1 MQQALQRMGNEV
13 FTDGTRA
20 ARRVGLQE
28 RVVSSARAAAKLT
41 LRSLSIEPYRSLAAI
56 DRAVNAAILQFP
68 YEHIPEVRVYRS
80 SSRPDKDLLNGF
92 DAFVVGS
99 DQIWRPEM
107 MNVASNLMSFLEP
120 RDPRPRVAYA
130 GSFGTSTT
138 KAWHPRLVA
147 ETATLARQLTAVS
160 VREDSGVELCRTMWG
175 VDASRQTDPTMLIDR
190 EDYLAIAGD
199 VLPGGLVAYVLDQTD
214 VIQDLV
220 GGLSRELGAD
230 VVELYPRLP
239 KSYTEFS
246 TAPDK
251 YLRPRVQDWLAA
263 ISRADHVVTDSYHGT
278 VFSILFNRPFLAV
291 VNTRRGAARFETLL
305 RTYGLENR
313 VARLDGH
320 DVERMDAPIPWGSIN
335 DRIAIER
342 DRGLSFL
349 ACALGQGGA
358 HHAEGV

>member
-13 FTDGTRA
+13 LTDGTRA
-20 ARRVGLQE
+20 ARRVGVRE
-28 RVVSSARAAAKLT
+28 RMVSSARAAAKLT
-41 LRSLSIEPYRSLAAI
+41 LRGLGVEPYRSLMAV

-68 YEHIPEVRVYRS
+68 HERIPEVQVYQN
-80 SSRPDKDLLNGF
+80 SSRPDRDLLNSF
-92 DAFVVGS
+92 DAFIVGS

-107 MNVASNLMSFLEP
+107 MNVASNLMSFLEAW
-120 RDPRPRVAYA
+120 DPRPRVAYA
-130 GSFGTSTT
+130 GSFGTSIT

-147 ETATLARQLTAVS
+147 ETAALARRLTAVS
-160 VREDSGVELCRTMWG
+160 VREDSGVELCRAMWG
-175 VDASRQTDPTMLIDR
+175 IDASRQTDPTMLIDR

-199 VLPGGLVAYVLDQTD
+199 VLPGGLVAYILDQTD
-214 VIQDLV
+214 VTQDLV
-220 GGLSRELGAD
+220 GGLGRELGTD

-239 KSYTEFS
+239 KSYSEFS

-263 ISRADHVVTDSYHGT
+263 ILRADHVVTDSYHGT

-305 RTYGLENR
+305 RTYGLEDR
-313 VARLDGH
+313 VAKLDGH
-320 DVERMDAPIPWGSIN
+320 DVERMDAPIPWGSVN

-349 ACALGQGGA
+349 ACALGQGGSHNA
-358 HHAEGV
+358 IGV